1 MDYKGHSPSPG
12 ALPLCPPGGN
22 LIPAVPPQGVLGGE
36 GVSSASTHAVACLAG
51 SRCLAECPESLPCA
65 VLHPQAE
72 DLEEDTPGAS
82 LWPTTVTLLTLFLLS
97 LFYSMALTV
106 TSIRD
111 PSGSKEG
118 PQY

>member
-1 MDYKGHSPSPG
+1 MG
-12 ALPLCPPGGN
+12 
-22 LIPAVPPQGVLGGE
+22 
-36 GVSSASTHAVACLAG
+36 SASTHAVACMAG
-51 SRCLAECPESLPCA
+51 SWCLAECPKLFPWA
-65 VLHPQAE
+65 VLDPQAE